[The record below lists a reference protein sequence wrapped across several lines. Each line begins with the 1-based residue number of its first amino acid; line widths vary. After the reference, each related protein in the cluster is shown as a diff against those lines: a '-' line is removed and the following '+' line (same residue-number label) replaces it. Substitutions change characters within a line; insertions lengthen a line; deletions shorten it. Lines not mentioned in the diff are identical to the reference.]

1 MHRANYY
8 LAKTYAL
15 RWITLRLR
23 VKFVLDF
30 FPRWIYFLSSSGVK
44 ATGEKG
50 KGSLKTESG
59 FLDEKAARSNE
70 ERARWKP
77 AASDHGHPRVGEK
90 NAVGNP
96 G

>member
-1 MHRANYY
+1 LHVN
-8 LAKTYAL
+8 
-15 RWITLRLR
+15 
-23 VKFVLDF
+23 F
-30 FPRWIYFLSSSGVK
+30 FWGFFSRWIYSVSSSGVK

-50 KGSLKTESG
+50 KGSLKTKSG

>member
-1 MHRANYY
+1 LNFF
-8 LAKTYAL
+8 LGIL
-15 RWITLRLR
+15 R
-23 VKFVLDF
+23 
-30 FPRWIYFLSSSGVK
+30 RWIYFPPSSSTKV
-44 ATGEKG
+44 TGEKG

-77 AASDHGHPRVGEK
+77 AASDHGHPRVGEE

>member
-1 MHRANYY
+1 
-8 LAKTYAL
+8 
-15 RWITLRLR
+15 
-23 VKFVLDF
+23 
-30 FPRWIYFLSSSGVK
+30 VK

-70 ERARWKP
+70 ERARWKS